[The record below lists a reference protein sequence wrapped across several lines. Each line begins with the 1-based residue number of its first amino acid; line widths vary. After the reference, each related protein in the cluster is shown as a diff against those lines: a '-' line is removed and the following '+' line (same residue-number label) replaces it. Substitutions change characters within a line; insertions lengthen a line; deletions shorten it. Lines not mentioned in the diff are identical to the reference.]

1 MPRFDLDAHL
11 DQATLLRLI
20 RPGLKLLRAHIQRWE
35 TAHESGWEMRLEH
48 RPEYLMRVGG
58 SLADIGHGMIDMLDP
73 HQCDPC
79 ERLIPPWH
87 AAGARKLASR
97 LRRKLPGPLLPS
109 RQMGR
114 AEIEMR
120 RLEIQLGRRPK

>member
-11 DQATLLRLI
+11 DQARLLRLI
-20 RPGLKLLRAHIQRWE
+20 RPGLKLLRAYIQMG
-35 TAHESGWEMRLEH
+35 ESGWEMRLEH

-87 AAGARKLASR
+87 AAGARKLASM
-97 LRRKLPGPLLPS
+97 LRRRLPGPLLPS